1 MSVFDNFAG
10 LASVVRFAVVT
21 AAHELRRDYERGVFS
36 RQTLAMI
43 GGAIAVAALA
53 ISTGGYGLGVMSLLF
68 AAFFTWS
75 TARAD
80 RRWRDERRD
89 DP

>member
-1 MSVFDNFAG
+1 MSSFDNFAG
-10 LASVVRFAVVT
+10 LVSVARFAAVT

-36 RQTLAMI
+36 RRTLAGI
-43 GGAIAVAALA
+43 GVTIAGSAVAIA
-53 ISTGGYGLGVMSLLF
+53 TGGYGLGVMGLLF

-80 RRWRDERRD
+80 RRWRDEWREE
-89 DP
+89 P

>member
-1 MSVFDNFAG
+1 MTSTVRYLVDVA
-10 LASVVRFAVVT
+10 RFAAVDV
-21 AAHELRRDYERGVFS
+21 AHELRRDYERGVFS
-36 RQTLAMI
+36 RQTLAGI
-43 GGAIAVAALA
+43 CVAIAGSAVAIA
-53 ISTGGYGLGVMSLLF
+53 TGGYGLGAMGLLF